1 MVPPDPEWWSNST
14 FLLVDGTSQQRL
26 WDVSG
31 RPDSVK
37 SSQDVSG
44 VPMSNERLRDSILGS
59 GLTASS
65 LGQRIGVDPKTVER
79 WITRGRTPYARHR
92 VRVAEELGERE
103 SYLWPESISQERADL
118 ASRSEL
124 VELFPR
130 RSLIHPD
137 EYKRLFAESD
147 AFIDVLAFAALF
159 IPEQNP
165 HLVDLLREKAEEG
178 VRVRILVGDPNSQAV
193 MVRGYDE
200 GIGDAVAIKVRN
212 AITLLQKSLAKA
224 KGVSVR
230 THGTTLYTSIY
241 RGDDDMLAN
250 PHVYGLPA
258 AQAPAL
264 HLRRLAAGG
273 LFDTYAAM
281 YDRVWEDAKPAWT

>member
-1 MVPPDPEWWSNST
+1 
-14 FLLVDGTSQQRL
+14 
-26 WDVSG
+26 
-31 RPDSVK
+31 
-37 SSQDVSG
+37 
-44 VPMSNERLRDSILGS
+44 MSNERLRDAILGS
-59 GLTASS
+59 GLTPAV
-65 LGQRIGVDPKTVER
+65 LGEQIGVDQKTVER

-92 VRVAEELGERE
+92 VRVAEALGERE
-103 SYLWPESISQERADL
+103 SYLWPDSISQDRADR

-130 RSLIHPD
+130 RSLVNPD
-137 EYKRLFAESD
+137 EYKRLFAEADS
-147 AFIDVLAFAALF
+147 FIDVLAFAALF

-165 HLVDLLREKAEEG
+165 HLVDLLREKGEGG

-212 AITLLQKSLAKA
+212 SITLLKKSLAKA
-224 KGVSVR
+224 RNVSVR
-230 THGTTLYTSIY
+230 THGTTLYTSVY
-241 RGDDDMLAN
+241 RGDDNMLAN

-258 AQAPAL
+258 AQAPAM

-273 LFDTYAAM
+273 LFDTYVAM